1 MTLHRKRWHV
11 SAASKRWPVS
21 CIKREKIKK
30 DQKSLSQG
38 NMKIDEEKCTGC
50 GICLDYCNVDAITLL
65 NDKARIDSDVCV
77 ECWVCYRNRVCP
89 FDCFEPETLEK
100 YGDVFKHVLSD
111 PTITSKGTGIPG
123 RGTEEAKTNDVTGR
137 FAKDVY
143 GICIDM
149 GRPGVGAYLRDVEK
163 VAMAVAAAGVRFASP
178 KETPLS
184 GVMTDIRAGK
194 IRDDIL
200 DVHVM
205 SVIIEGTV
213 KREQLGPV
221 LEAIKSVEKQ
231 IETVFSLGIVSMVS
245 DDEDRPLME
254 TLMRQGIALPNR
266 GKVNVG
272 LGKPLFSA

>member
-1 MTLHRKRWHV
+1 
-11 SAASKRWPVS
+11 
-21 CIKREKIKK
+21 
-30 DQKSLSQG
+30 
-38 NMKIDEEKCTGC
+38 MKIDEDKCTGC
-50 GICLDYCNVDAITLL
+50 GICLDYCNVDAISLL
-65 NDKARIDSDVCV
+65 DEVAQIDSDICV
-77 ECWVCYRNRVCP
+77 ECWVCYRNQVCP
-89 FDCFEPETLEK
+89 FDCFEPAPLEA

-111 PTITSKGTGIPG
+111 PTVTSKGTGIPG

-163 VAMAVAAAGVRFASP
+163 VAMALAAAGVRFASP
-178 KETPLS
+178 KETPLA
-184 GVMTDIRAGK
+184 GVMSDIRSGK

-213 KREQLGPV
+213 KRDGLGSV
-221 LEAIKSVEKQ
+221 LEAIKRVEKQ
-231 IETVFSLGIVSMVS
+231 IDTVFSLGIVSMLS
-245 DDEDRPLME
+245 DDDDRPLME
-254 TLMRQGIALPNR
+254 TLTRHGIPLPSR

-272 LGKPLFSA
+272 LGKPLFSG